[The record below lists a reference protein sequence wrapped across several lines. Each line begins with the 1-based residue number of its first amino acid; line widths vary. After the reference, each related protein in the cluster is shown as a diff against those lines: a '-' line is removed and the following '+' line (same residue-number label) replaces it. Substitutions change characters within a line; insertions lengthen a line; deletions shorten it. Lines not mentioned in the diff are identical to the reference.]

1 MSAEPGRYPTTRV
14 VASGCVT
21 TPSFMPGAYLTDV
34 KWTAYICGF
43 LPERVTQ
50 MRQRKLLAEMYFPR
64 QRLRGTNSVVA
75 SGTKAGLRPHSAP
88 RSGFGPA

>member
-1 MSAEPGRYPTTRV
+1 MGHVRRARPVSDDQV

-50 MRQRKLLAEMYFPR
+50 MRQRKLLAEMYFP
-64 QRLRGTNSVVA
+64 GNACEAPTA
-75 SGTKAGLRPHSAP
+75 S
-88 RSGFGPA
+88 